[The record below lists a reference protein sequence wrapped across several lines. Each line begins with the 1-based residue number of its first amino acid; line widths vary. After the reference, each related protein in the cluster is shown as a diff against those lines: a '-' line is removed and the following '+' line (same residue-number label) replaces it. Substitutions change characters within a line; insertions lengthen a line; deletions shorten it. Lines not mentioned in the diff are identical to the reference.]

1 MSKKPS
7 YEGNE
12 WVTTSVIAGKFNYS
26 PVYFIQKA
34 KKLEKDGVFIYGEH
48 FFKSSSHHHFDQ
60 FRSGKFLDRFCLN
73 ELTILQHGHNISN
86 SENFFE
92 TMGYINNR
100 HSSVNKGLND
110 VKKLL

>member
-34 KKLEKDGVFIYGEH
+34 KKLEKDGVFKYGFH
-48 FFKSSSHHHFDQ
+48 YFKS
-60 FRSGKFLDRFCLN
+60 GA
-73 ELTILQHGHNISN
+73 SN
-86 SENFFE
+86 SCSYQWNLPKIEQTFSDWRAPSKE
-92 TMGYINNR
+92 
-100 HSSVNKGLND
+100 
-110 VKKLL
+110 VKSEAN

>member
-12 WVTTSVIAGKFNYS
+12 WVTTSVAASELNFN

-48 FFKSSSHHHFDQ
+48 YFKS
-60 FRSGKFLDRFCLN
+60 GA
-73 ELTILQHGHNISN
+73 SN
-86 SENFFE
+86 SCSYQWNLPKIKTTFSKWRAPSKE
-92 TMGYINNR
+92 
-100 HSSVNKGLND
+100 VQK
-110 VKKLL
+110 